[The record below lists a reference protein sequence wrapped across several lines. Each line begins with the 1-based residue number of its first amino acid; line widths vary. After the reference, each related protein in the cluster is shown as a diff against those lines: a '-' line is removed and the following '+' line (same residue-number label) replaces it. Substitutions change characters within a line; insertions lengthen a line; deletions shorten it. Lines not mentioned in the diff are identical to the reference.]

1 MSSLVVVAY
10 PSLYQAEEVRLQL
23 LKMQKEYLVD
33 LEDAVIAV
41 RKADGK
47 VKLHQLYSLTAAGAV
62 GGGFWGLLIGLIFL
76 NPLLGVAV
84 GAGAGAVSGALSDVG
99 VNDEFMKNV
108 ARQLQTGHSLLFIL
122 FRGITLDKARDR
134 DWEHHRIIDAL
145 LEYAR
150 RIKDREALIVLA
162 TDEHAM
168 EERHITTIRRITRTH
183 PMVLI
188 DVATMNPFK
197 AVSSRHAPTDGLSAR
212 RVPAFLRN
220 VKAAAEVD
228 THRAYMAAAL
238 EQELTRAGSHI
249 IRSASSES
257 MFDRFVALVSRALA
271 RTTRNRLGTAPELVG
286 LTLAGDL

>member
-1 MSSLVVVAY
+1 MSSLVVVTY

-108 ARQLQTGHSLLFIL
+108 ARQLQPGHSLLFIL
-122 FRGITLDKARDR
+122 FRGITLDKA
-134 DWEHHRIIDAL
+134 
-145 LEYAR
+145 LEELRGTGGTVIRTSLSHEDEAR
-150 RIKDREALIVLA
+150 
-162 TDEHAM
+162 
-168 EERHITTIRRITRTH
+168 
-183 PMVLI
+183 
-188 DVATMNPFK
+188 
-197 AVSSRHAPTDGLSAR
+197 
-212 RVPAFLRN
+212 LR
-220 VKAAAEVD
+220 
-228 THRAYMAAAL
+228 AAL
-238 EQELTRAGSHI
+238 RDGAPEK
-249 IRSASSES
+249 SASSAAEPGAS
-257 MFDRFVALVSRALA
+257 PAGGEKSAAASGASSSVVAVEPGGEAHFENRTGGRDDIHLVDETATDPVTRAMNAA
-271 RTTRNRLGTAPELVG
+271 RG
-286 LTLAGDL
+286 